1 MVKIA
6 PSLLSADF
14 SRLKE
19 ELAEVEAAG
28 ADWIHVDVMD
38 GHFVP
43 NLTIGPLV
51 VEAIRPH
58 TRLPLDVHLM
68 IEDPDRY
75 IPAFAKSGADWI
87 TIHQE
92 ACPHLHRSVSLIAEQ
107 GVKAGVAVNP
117 ATPVSL
123 LEPILP
129 YIDLVL
135 IMTVNPGFGGQKLIP
150 TALKKVEQVRRML
163 EELGRTDVEIEVDGG
178 IHPGNAGEATAL
190 GTTVLVAGSA
200 VFGAPDRR
208 EAIAAIRSAA
218 EAGTSAARPSG

>member
-14 SRLKE
+14 ARLKE
-19 ELAEVEAAG
+19 EVAEAEAAG
-28 ADWIHVDVMD
+28 ADWLHVDVMD

-58 TRLPLDVHLM
+58 TELPLDVHLM
-68 IEDPDRY
+68 IEEPDRY
-75 IPAFAKSGADWI
+75 IPAFAKSGADWV

-92 ACPHLHRSVSLIAEQ
+92 VCPHLHRSVSLIKEQ
-107 GVKAGVAVNP
+107 GIKAGVAVNP

-123 LEPILP
+123 LEPILTE
-129 YIDLVL
+129 IDLLL

-150 TALKKVEQVRRML
+150 HTLKKVDQVRRML
-163 EELGRTDVEIEVDGG
+163 ADLGRTDVEIEVDGG
-178 IHPGNAGEATAL
+178 IHPGNAGEATAS
-190 GTTVLVAGSA
+190 GATVLVAGSA

-208 EAIAAIRSAA
+208 AAVAAIRSAA
-218 EAGTSAARPSG
+218 EAKSAQPSG

>member
-14 SRLKE
+14 ARLKE
-19 ELAEVEAAG
+19 EVAEAEAAG
-28 ADWIHVDVMD
+28 ADWLHVDVMD

-51 VEAIRPH
+51 VEAIHPH
-58 TRLPLDVHLM
+58 TELPLDVHLM
-68 IEDPDRY
+68 IEEPDRY

-92 ACPHLHRSVSLIAEQ
+92 VCPHLHRSVSLIKEQ
-107 GVKAGVAVNP
+107 GIKAGVAVNP

-123 LEPILP
+123 LEPILTE
-129 YIDLVL
+129 IDLLL

-150 TALKKVEQVRRML
+150 HTLKKVDQVRRML
-163 EELGRTDVEIEVDGG
+163 ADLGRTDVEIEVDGG
-178 IHPGNAGEATAL
+178 IHPGNAGEATAS
-190 GTTVLVAGSA
+190 GATVLVAGSA

-208 EAIAAIRSAA
+208 AAVAAIRSAA
-218 EAGTSAARPSG
+218 EAKSAQPSG

>member
-68 IEDPDRY
+68 IEEPDRY

-87 TIHQE
+87 TVHQV
-92 ACPHLHRSVSLIAEQ
+92 ACPHLHRSVPLIGEQ
-107 GVKAGVAVNP
+107 VVEAGVAIMP
-117 ATPVSL
+117 AMPVAMQ
-123 LEPILP
+123 EPILH
-129 YIDLVL
+129 YVKVLLV
-135 IMTVNPGFGGQKLIP
+135 MTVNPGFGGQKLIAG
-150 TALKKVEQVRRML
+150 ALKKVEEVRRRL
-163 EELGRTDVEIEVDGG
+163 EDQGWTDVEIEVDGG
-178 IHPGNAGEATAL
+178 IHPGSAGEAA
-190 GTTVLVAGSA
+190 
-200 VFGAPDRR
+200 
-208 EAIAAIRSAA
+208 
-218 EAGTSAARPSG
+218 

>member
-14 SRLKE
+14 ARLKE

-28 ADWIHVDVMD
+28 ADWVHVDVMD

-58 TRLPLDVHLM
+58 TKLPLDVHLM
-68 IEDPDRY
+68 IEEPDRY
-75 IPAFAKSGADWI
+75 VPAFAKSGADWI
-87 TIHQE
+87 TIHLE
-92 ACPHLHRSVSLIAEQ
+92 VCPHLHRSVSLIKEQ
-107 GVKAGVAVNP
+107 GVKAGVAINP

-123 LEPILP
+123 LEPILSE
-129 YIDLVL
+129 IDLVL

-150 TALKKVEQVRRML
+150 AALRKVEQVKGL
-163 EELGRTDVEIEVDGG
+163 LQDLGRTDVEIEVDGG
-178 IHPGNAGEATAL
+178 INSENAGEAIAL

-208 EAIAAIRSAA
+208 KAIAAIRSAA
-218 EAGTSAARPSG
+218 EAGKSAQPSG